1 MSMFNLGQCLYRE
14 GLTTNFISL
23 VLGEYYCC
31 GESTLKDSGL
41 EIESSLVAVLN
52 DYEVYAMRILF
63 MLGQGGDSRE
73 YDAYRI
79 DEYDMGEGVR
89 ESSANLV
96 NLGLILERT
105 SVVRGDKRARST
117 HKAGDSMWSGFTL
130 TPKGYILVY
139 QTFTHPFNP
148 SVETT
153 ATRVPEPLLQL
164 PQGNIK

>member
-14 GLTTNFISL
+14 GLTSNFISL

-41 EIESSLVAVLN
+41 EIESSLITYLN
-52 DYEVYAMRILF
+52 DYEIYALRILF
-63 MLGQGGDSRE
+63 MMGQGGDPRE
-73 YDAYRI
+73 YDAYRF
-79 DEYDMGEGVR
+79 DNYEMGEGVR

-105 SVVRGDKRARST
+105 SVVRGLNRVPST
-117 HKAGDSMWSGFTL
+117 HKSGDNIWSGFTL
-130 TPKGYILVY
+130 TPKGYVLVY

-164 PQGNIK
+164 PQGTIK